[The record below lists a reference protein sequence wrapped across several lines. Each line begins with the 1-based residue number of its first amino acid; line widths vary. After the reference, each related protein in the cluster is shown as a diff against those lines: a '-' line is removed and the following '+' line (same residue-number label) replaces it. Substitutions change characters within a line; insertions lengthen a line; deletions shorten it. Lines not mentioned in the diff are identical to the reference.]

1 MTFKRV
7 FEVDPG
13 GALWSESDAHRD
25 GRDGRDQRQHQ
36 IAARPRPGPTNLR
49 YLLLEA
55 QRMAV
60 TKTEFIT
67 SKNAA

>member
-36 IAARPRPGPTNLR
+36 IAAPSRLGHNKLR
-49 YLLLEA
+49 SLVEA